1 MSLEVN
7 EIDIRM
13 HVGDK
18 ADEVKKDKREIKS
31 DCKNPDYEAIVEEC
45 TRRVIK
51 RLKIAKE
58 R

>member
-31 DCKNPDYEAIVEEC
+31 DCENPDYEAIVEEC

-51 RLKIAKE
+51 RLIIEKE